1 MMRKEN
7 GAESG
12 KRAGAAAGSGTGGLR
27 GAIAMAGCAVCWSLA
42 GIFIK
47 LVDWNPFAI
56 AAGRSIIS
64 FFFLLAVVRKPRFTF
79 SLPQVAAALANAA
92 TMLLFIYANK
102 ATTSANA
109 ILLQY
114 GSPVYVAI
122 AGSFILKEKPRAEHW
137 GALAAVMAGMLLIFG
152 GGLGGGSLGG
162 NLAAVIA
169 GVTFAFYI
177 IFMRMQKE
185 GSPVESVILAHAMT
199 AVIALGFAFFLPAPV
214 FTFKALAAVFGLG
227 VIQIGV
233 AALLFSYGIKRVSA
247 IESSLI
253 GVIEPLLNPLW
264 VFLAVGEA
272 PSGLALLG
280 GGLIVLA
287 VPLSAVISAR
297 RERTRRA

>member
-1 MMRKEN
+1 MASEEIVTPNAPRRSEELL
-7 GAESG
+7 GA
-12 KRAGAAAGSGTGGLR
+12 L
-27 GAIAMAGCAVCWSLA
+27 AMAACAVCWSLA
-42 GIFIK
+42 GVFIK
-47 LVDWNPFAI
+47 LIDWNPFAI
-56 AAGRSIIS
+56 AAGRSLVS
-64 FFFLLAVVRKPRFTF
+64 LAFLLLVVRKPRFTF
-79 SLPQVAAALANAA
+79 SWPQIGAAIANAA

-122 AGSFILKEKPRAEHW
+122 AGSLILKEKPRAEHW
-137 GALAAVMAGMLLIFG
+137 GALVAVLAGMLLIFG

-162 NLAAVIA
+162 NLAAVVA

-185 GSPVESVILAHAMT
+185 GSPIESVIIAHAMT
-199 AVIALGFAFFLPAPV
+199 ALIATGFAFFLPAPV
-214 FTFKALAAVFGLG
+214 FTLKSVAALAGLG
-227 VIQIGV
+227 VIQIGL

-264 VFLAVGEA
+264 VFLFVGEK

-297 RERTRRA
+297 RERSRGAGSAARGA